1 MRRLANILD
10 TFRGDREL
18 GAGDGEERSSKR
30 RRLIA
35 GYGEGDAAVVADGE
49 KETGTVAAW
58 WLR

>member
-1 MRRLANILD
+1 M
-10 TFRGDREL
+10 